1 MRTKSMKQPKL
12 TRVLL
17 ATSLTLA
24 FASSLVALPARAEL
38 VSEEV
43 EADAIQ
49 PEQSSLEDEVVIV
62 KKKKPAPVAQRRVV
76 VREETLPME
85 TTSAIEPT
93 AVAMPVAAPVQAQA
107 SAQATATAT
116 ASAPAPRATVGSTL
130 DQGISNKMDDVRNQF
145 ENALLKTLDRI
156 KITVDDGASA
166 SATATATA
174 TATAAP
180 AAPAAPVT
188 TTIVNDSLINAS
200 AAPANYMS
208 VESAPAIDEE
218 SNSSVAEAD
227 DEEEPSTLARF
238 RIAPVG
244 GISNIGSDY
253 YDIKSRYTLGVNL
266 EMDVTDNFS
275 AYVGY
280 TYSQYDIG
288 LGMGGL
294 GGLYGNP
301 YAYGNNLQ
309 FGSYNQ
315 LQYNQNLFEVGG
327 KFYLFPRES
336 AFRLYVGAGLG
347 LNKGYVNY
355 RSRGFGGYNPYFN
368 LNDYELTSYLGILS
382 TGAEFR
388 VARNVSIGADFK
400 YATVLSSS
408 ENDRLRNYGF
418 YGAYGGD
425 WQNVTSEQYQA
436 GSSIAREGFYSILGT
451 VKVGF

>member
-1 MRTKSMKQPKL
+1 MKQPKL
-12 TRVLL
+12 TRVLV
-17 ATSLTLA
+17 ATTLTLA
-24 FASSLVALPARAEL
+24 FASSLVASPARAEL

-43 EADAIQ
+43 EADAITT
-49 PEQSSLEDEVVIV
+49 EQSSLEDEVVIV
-62 KKKKPAPVAQRRVV
+62 KRKKPAPVAKARVV
-76 VREETLPME
+76 VREETLPLE
-85 TTSAIEPT
+85 TSSAIEPI
-93 AVAMPVAAPVQAQA
+93 AVAAPAQAQA

-116 ASAPAPRATVGSTL
+116 ASAPAPRASVGNTL

-145 ENALLKTLDRI
+145 ESALLKTLDRI

-180 AAPAAPVT
+180 AAPAPVT

-208 VESAPAIDEE
+208 VDSAPLADDKE

-238 RIAPVG
+238 RLAPVG
-244 GISNIGSDY
+244 GITNIGSDY

-266 EMDVTDNFS
+266 EMDVTDNFA

-288 LGMGGL
+288 LGL
-294 GGLYGNP
+294 GGIGGPGGGFGNP
-301 YAYGNNLQ
+301 YMYGNNYN
-309 FGSYNQ
+309 FGNYNQ

-336 AFRLYVGAGLG
+336 AFRLYVGGGLG

-355 RSRGFGGYNPYFN
+355 RSRGFGGYSPYFN
-368 LNDYELTSYLGILS
+368 LNDYELTSYLGIIQ
-382 TGAEFR
+382 TGAEVR
-388 VARNVSIGADFK
+388 VARNISIGADFK

-408 ENDRLRNYGF
+408 ESDRLHNYGF
-418 YGAYGGD
+418 YGNYYGGG
-425 WQNVTSEQYQA
+425 NVSPEQYQA